1 MLVERSVQV
10 ESTYPGGQGST
21 YSPAIFVTD
30 ELEIFVTGEELEIFV
45 DKLIVHLS
53 S

>member
-30 ELEIFVTGEELEIFV
+30 ELVTGEELEIFV